1 MTKLAI
7 TIGVNKYYDK
17 KIPDL
22 KYAASDSEKVRD
34 FLLQEENF
42 DEVFCYTDNSPP
54 DKLPEYA
61 KLIRFFDEEIES
73 LRADDFWFFFAG
85 HGRRGDDQIDYLLLY
100 DSYLKDIT
108 KLSLSVNYVI
118 QRLQLIGADKIIVT
132 IDACRNNKDS
142 QIGKETQ
149 QKIRKM
155 AQVSIFSC
163 SRYEYSR
170 EEPKI
175 QQGVFTHT
183 LLKAFRSG
191 QVTPK
196 KLDEYLPSEI
206 AKLSKQ
212 TPIVN
217 FGSTAQSN
225 LILTPNYANE
235 DDIENLRSDAFTA
248 SRKEKWY
255 DGNLSFKNLK
265 NVKNFKN
272 LELDQEER
280 EEYKKVRDK
289 VSEKQRSSN
298 KTRSLTDFPESNN
311 IGKTIEMLIIFLVF
325 SLLAMPLMENILS
338 VIFRDEPEIRR
349 KI

>member
-1 MTKLAI
+1 M
-7 TIGVNKYYDK
+7 
-17 KIPDL
+17 
-22 KYAASDSEKVRD
+22 
-34 FLLQEENF
+34 
-42 DEVFCYTDNSPP
+42 
-54 DKLPEYA
+54 
-61 KLIRFFDEEIES
+61 
-73 LRADDFWFFFAG
+73 
-85 HGRRGDDQIDYLLLY
+85 DYLLLS
-100 DSYLKDIT
+100 DTDVENIETS
-108 KLSLSVNYVI
+108 SLSVNYVI
-118 QRLQLIGADKIIVT
+118 QRLQLIGANNIIVI
-132 IDACRNNKDS
+132 IDACRDNKDS
-142 QIGKETQ
+142 CVKHETQ
-149 QKIRKM
+149 QQIRKM
-155 AQVSIFSC
+155 GQISIFSC

-248 SRKEKWY
+248 SKKEKWY
-255 DGNLSFKNLK
+255 DANLLFKNLK
-265 NVKNFKN
+265 NVKSIKKDVG
-272 LELDQEER
+272 LDKEEKG
-280 EEYKKVRDK
+280 EYKKVRDK
-289 VSEKQRSSN
+289 IHEKQKKFSN
-298 KTRSLTDFPESNN
+298 TRSVTDFSETNN
-311 IGKTIEMLIIFLVF
+311 IGKTIEMLIIVLVF

-338 VIFRDEPEIRR
+338 VMFRDEPETPH
-349 KI
+349 KIENRNK